1 MRIGIVT
8 HKFVRHDG
16 QGRVNFELARV
27 ALEAGCELTLI
38 GAEVDS
44 MLLAHPRVRWVEIP
58 EGRLPSRLLRYQS
71 VAWRAGRWLARHR
84 GELDIVHVNGFSAWT
99 RADVNAV
106 HFVHRGFSRCG
117 FYPYR
122 LFRSARDTYQ
132 VVFTALNDALE
143 GWAFRRSRVVVP
155 VSHKVAAE
163 VALHGIAPTAMEVI
177 HNGVDTDEFR
187 PGESERAS
195 FGLPGGDGNDADR
208 GRSDGGVV
216 AAASGG
222 SYRGVGEANGEESK
236 PGVVQASGKQAEGE
250 ATSANVSDRPFML
263 LFAGDIQIPRKN
275 LDTVLCAL
283 EHTPKHVHLAIAAD
297 VSNGNPYASRVA
309 AAGLADRV
317 HFLGLVK
324 RMPALMRSVDA
335 FVFPSR
341 YEPLGLVL
349 LEAMSSGLPVI
360 TVKSAGGAELIDAAS
375 GIILDDPND
384 VDSLAAAITSL
395 IADPAR
401 TREMGLAARHN
412 ALPLGWRSMGERYLA
427 LYRRLVASPAYETSP
442 GSSDAAQRNTGSI
455 S

>member
-38 GAEVDS
+38 AAEVDS
-44 MLLAHPRVRWVEIP
+44 TLLAHPRVRWIEIS

-84 GELDIVHVNGFSAWT
+84 HELDIVHVNGFSAWT

-106 HFVHRGFSRCG
+106 HFVHRGFWRCG

-143 GWAFRRSRVVVP
+143 GWAFRRSRVIVP

-163 VALHGIAPTAMEVI
+163 VALHGIAPAAMEVI

-187 PGESERAS
+187 PGHAERAS
-195 FGLPGGDGNDADR
+195 FGLPGAHMTDGID
-208 GRSDGGVV
+208 GVHRSDV
-216 AAASGG
+216 ADVADLTAGANQAAVADSTDSTDG
-222 SYRGVGEANGEESK
+222 SNIANGTGSLE
-236 PGVVQASGKQAEGE
+236 
-250 ATSANVSDRPFML
+250 RPFML
-263 LFAGDIQIPRKN
+263 LFAGDVQIPRKN
-275 LDTVLCAL
+275 LDTVLRAL
-283 EHTPKHVHLAIAAD
+283 EHLPKHVHLAIAAD
-297 VSNGNPYASRVA
+297 VSGGNPYASRVA

-360 TVKSAGGAELIDAAS
+360 TVKSAGGAEVIDAAS

-384 VDSLAAAITSL
+384 VDGLAAAITSL

-401 TREMGLAARHN
+401 TREMGHAARRN

-427 LYRRLVASPAYETSP
+427 LYRRLVASPAYETLP
-442 GSSDAAQRNTGSI
+442 GASDAAQRNSGSI